1 MCVVVKVFKILLFSV
16 FDAHCNTKYVVVNI
30 ILKLYVL
37 RRISFVARCN
47 ARA

>member
-16 FDAHCNTKYVVVNI
+16 FDAHCNTKYVVNI

-37 RRISFVARCN
+37 RMISFAARCN